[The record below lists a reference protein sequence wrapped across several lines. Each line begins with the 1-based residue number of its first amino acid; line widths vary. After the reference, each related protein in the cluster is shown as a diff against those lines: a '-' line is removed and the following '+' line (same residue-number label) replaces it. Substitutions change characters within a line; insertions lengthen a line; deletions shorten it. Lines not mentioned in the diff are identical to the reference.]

1 MMTTTIQ
8 ETDGRLFAILSGELD
23 TAAARET
30 ELALQPLLKSEGKP
44 VVIDCT
50 SLEYISSS
58 GLRILLGILKQSKAC
73 GSSVTLKNVN
83 DVIREVL
90 ELTGFVSLFE
100 FE

>member
-8 ETDGRLFAILSGELD
+8 ETDGRLVAILSGELD

-90 ELTGFVSLFE
+90 ELTGFVSLFD

>member
-8 ETDGRLFAILSGELD
+8 ETDGRLVAILSGELD
-23 TAAARET
+23 TVAARET

>member
-1 MMTTTIQ
+1 M
-8 ETDGRLFAILSGELD
+8 L
-23 TAAARET
+23 
-30 ELALQPLLKSEGKP
+30 
-44 VVIDCT
+44 DCT

-58 GLRILLGILKQSKAC
+58 GLRILLGILKQSKAN

-90 ELTGFVSLFE
+90 ELTGFVSLFD

>member
-8 ETDGRLFAILSGELD
+8 ETDGRLVAILSGELE

>member
-1 MMTTTIQ
+1 MMTTSIQ
-8 ETDGRLFAILSGELD
+8 EQDGKLVATLSGELD

-30 ELALQPLLKSEGKP
+30 AVALQALLDSKGKP

-58 GLRILLGILKQSKAC
+58 GLRILLGILKQSKAS
-73 GSSVTLKNVN
+73 GSSVVLKNVN
-83 DVIREVL
+83 EVIREVL
-90 ELTGFVSLFE
+90 ELTGFVSLFD

>member
-8 ETDGRLFAILSGELD
+8 ETDGRLVAILSGELD

-30 ELALQPLLKSEGKP
+30 ELALQPLLKSEGTP

>member
-8 ETDGRLFAILSGELD
+8 ETDGRLVAILSGELD

-30 ELALQPLLKSEGKP
+30 ELAVQPLLKSEGKP

>member
-1 MMTTTIQ
+1 MTTSIQ
-8 ETDGRLFAILSGELD
+8 ELDGKLVATLSGELD

-30 ELALQPLLKSEGKP
+30 EQALQPLLDSMGKP
-44 VVIDCT
+44 VIIDCT

-58 GLRILLGILKQSKAC
+58 GLRILLGILKQSKAS
-73 GSSVTLKNVN
+73 GSSVVLRNVN

>member
-1 MMTTTIQ
+1 MTTTIQ
-8 ETDGRLFAILSGELD
+8 ETDGRLVAILSGELD
-23 TAAARET
+23 TVAARET